1 MKSIYSRF
9 KELDRE
15 KKIIYIFI
23 ATIFATMMAWMVQQF
38 IRVAILDYR
47 FFNGTTWSPVE
58 QDYWMDFFNVNYWT
72 QKDFNP
78 YTTYF
83 RSSYPP
89 LILAISRV
97 ISFMTDYTGG
107 SVAARDSI
115 MGTISYH
122 IVFCGC
128 MIISGASWL
137 KCMRE
142 KGLSFKTRLCVAI
155 ALICAAPNLYLYGRG
170 NYMVL
175 IVACISV
182 FVAWYNSEKRWQRE
196 LSLIILAIAAG
207 IKLYPALLAAI
218 LLKERRFADFF
229 KTVVYTIAA
238 FFLPFLVFEGGF
250 ANISVF
256 LANLTSFQ
264 GSGQVSD
271 SNYSVPTFLYYLVQF
286 ANGIKGGAVPQWV
299 ITVGAKLSTIML
311 LGALFLS
318 LFAKSTWKALAIV
331 TIALIVYPAPSYV
344 YTATMLLPVIVLF
357 LISENKTKIDYI
369 YMVLF
374 LMLLIPVQL
383 GYFLAPGVF
392 GTGISFNNFM
402 QLMAMIAIYC
412 LISYDCIANLVHIC
426 KDKLNSRKNKQ
437 MLNE

>member
-15 KKIIYIFI
+15 KKIIYVFI
-23 ATIFATMMAWMVQQF
+23 ATMFATMIGWIIQQF
-38 IRVAILDYR
+38 IRVVILDYR

-97 ISFMTDYTGG
+97 ISFMTDYSGG
-107 SVAARDSI
+107 SVAGRDSI
-115 MGTISYH
+115 MGTLSYH
-122 IVFCGC
+122 LVFCGC
-128 MIISGASWL
+128 MAISLASWL

-142 KGLSFKTRLCVAI
+142 KGLSFKTRLCIGI

-170 NYMVL
+170 NYL
-175 IVACISV
+175 IIVVACISV
-182 FVAWYNSEKRWQRE
+182 FIAWYNSEKRWQRE

-207 IKLYPALLAAI
+207 IKLYPALLASI

-238 FFLPFLVFEGGF
+238 FFLPFLVFSGGF
-250 ANISVF
+250 SNISVF
-256 LANLTSFQ
+256 LTNLMSFQ

-286 ANGIKGGAVPQWV
+286 TKGFQGGAVPQWV

-311 LGALFLS
+311 LAALFLS
-318 LFAKSTWKALAIV
+318 LFSKNSWKALALV
-331 TIALIVYPAPSYV
+331 TIGLIVYPAPSYV

-357 LISENKTKIDYI
+357 LICDNKTKIDYV
-369 YMVLF
+369 YMALF
-374 LMLLIPVQL
+374 LMVLIPVQL
-383 GYFLAPGVF
+383 GYVIAPGHF

-402 QLMAMIAIYC
+402 QLIAMMAIYC
-412 LISYDCIANLVHIC
+412 LIAYDSTVNLIHIC
-426 KDKLNSRKNKQ
+426 KDKLNSRKNKK
-437 MLNE
+437 MLSA